1 MHPAIKTGPVAI
13 YARFSSSLQNERS
26 IEDQVR
32 RCREF
37 IAANGGNPDKA
48 EVFPDYAIS
57 GSSLDRRGLEAMMAG
72 VEAGYI
78 KAIVVEDMSR
88 VSRDIADSATL
99 FKKLQFYQVPLLG
112 VADGID
118 TSARGAKL
126 SYTVK
131 SLVADMYL
139 EDLRDKTLR
148 GLEGRALAGYAT
160 GNVPYGFHT
169 VPVVDTFGKSIGNKI
184 EVHEGESKILIRIFN
199 EFSEGRSP
207 ASIARDLNKDGVPSP
222 RVGQRHKAFG
232 WSGSTV
238 RVMLRNERYIGVWRF
253 KEREW
258 VKVPGTNRRQP
269 RARNA
274 SEVMVMQ
281 KPELRIIKQKVWDFT
296 QARVAAIYARY
307 TKKAG
312 EQKKASGV
320 PRARAN
326 YLLSGLLVCKECGSS
341 LTLSAGT
348 NAAYYRCQ
356 TNRKQGTCSSR
367 ISVREDVARAR
378 ILEAFETWLSSEEG
392 VQRIRKN
399 IAQQL
404 GEHSRNLEKQLDER
418 RDRLHRTELKIR
430 GLIDFIATGDKSPYV
445 ISTMR
450 DLEAYARTEKSEIAS
465 LTEEAREP
473 IYLPSLDELNA
484 MTTNMQMCMM
494 ADIERGREMLRRYL
508 GEGII
513 KCGVDAQGAYA
524 DCELGA
530 HILLAEAEARTKST
544 KDPENYKTPG
554 AGSGSKD
561 SAVFASSSG
570 GRI

>member
-1 MHPAIKTGPVAI
+1 M
-13 YARFSSSLQNERS
+13 
-26 IEDQVR
+26 
-32 RCREF
+32 
-37 IAANGGNPDKA
+37 
-48 EVFPDYAIS
+48 
-57 GSSLDRRGLEAMMAG
+57 
-72 VEAGYI
+72 
-78 KAIVVEDMSR
+78 
-88 VSRDIADSATL
+88 
-99 FKKLQFYQVPLLG
+99 
-112 VADGID
+112 
-118 TSARGAKL
+118 
-126 SYTVK
+126 
-131 SLVADMYL
+131 
-139 EDLRDKTLR
+139 
-148 GLEGRALAGYAT
+148 
-160 GNVPYGFHT
+160 PYGFHT

-296 QARVAAIYARY
+296 QARVTAIYSRY

-367 ISVREDVARAR
+367 TSVRRPLRSASTPA
-378 ILEAFETWLSSEEG
+378 
-392 VQRIRKN
+392 
-399 IAQQL
+399 AQ
-404 GEHSRNLEKQLDER
+404 
-418 RDRLHRTELKIR
+418 T
-430 GLIDFIATGDKSPYV
+430 AW
-445 ISTMR
+445 
-450 DLEAYARTEKSEIAS
+450 AA
-465 LTEEAREP
+465 
-473 IYLPSLDELNA
+473 
-484 MTTNMQMCMM
+484 
-494 ADIERGREMLRRYL
+494 
-508 GEGII
+508 
-513 KCGVDAQGAYA
+513 
-524 DCELGA
+524 
-530 HILLAEAEARTKST
+530 
-544 KDPENYKTPG
+544 
-554 AGSGSKD
+554 
-561 SAVFASSSG
+561 
-570 GRI
+570 